1 LVYGT
6 RQKSKRFELVEAYHL
21 EGLSDE
27 NIISIA
33 QKRMAADQQLAEAK
47 AVANQ
52 RLAGTDDQRSASEV
66 GDGDLT
72 DQSDLPR
79 PDDAEG
85 LQHEGSPRQPD
96 RIGCSQ
102 WILLQENEK
111 EVRQRESSE
120 QEELKMSKKVYQTAE
135 ASFSPDNCAEQE
147 EAEGVQSEGA
157 LEALQFE
164 RAEARRR
171 ANNRI
176 YAERKRGPTRPLRVL
191 VGAEV
196 YIQRRADAAAILSNP
211 KARQVDSTLLTHQL
225 TDIVNFGP
233 LSKAREMKN
242 DAIRLYASLES
253 KNPSESIL
261 NRLQVMMLISVAE
274 CHARAA
280 RTANPKAIDVNLRHA
295 VNGTNAIIKLMEAGE
310 RRNKPKQVMIGEVNI
325 EAGGRAVVG
334 TFQARSKAKR
344 RRKSNKGAH
353 GHGKE

>member
-1 LVYGT
+1 
-6 RQKSKRFELVEAYHL
+6 
-21 EGLSDE
+21 
-27 NIISIA
+27 
-33 QKRMAADQQLAEAK
+33 
-47 AVANQ
+47 
-52 RLAGTDDQRSASEV
+52 
-66 GDGDLT
+66 
-72 DQSDLPR
+72 
-79 PDDAEG
+79 
-85 LQHEGSPRQPD
+85 
-96 RIGCSQ
+96 
-102 WILLQENEK
+102 
-111 EVRQRESSE
+111 
-120 QEELKMSKKVYQTAE
+120 MSKKVYQTAE

-344 RRKSNKGAH
+344 RRKSKKALTATARNR
-353 GHGKE
+353 